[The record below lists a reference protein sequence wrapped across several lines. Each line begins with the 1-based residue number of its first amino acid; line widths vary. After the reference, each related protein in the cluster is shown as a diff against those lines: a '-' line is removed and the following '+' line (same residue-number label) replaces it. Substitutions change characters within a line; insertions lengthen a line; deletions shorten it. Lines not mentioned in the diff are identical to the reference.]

1 MQYCTQQIHIIR
13 TDGLMKKTANYDIRH
28 GLTDRKK
35 STTETE
41 SDDDI
46 IKNVSN
52 LK

>member
-1 MQYCTQQIHIIR
+1 
-13 TDGLMKKTANYDIRH
+13 MKKTANYDIRH
-28 GLTDRKK
+28 GSMDKKK
-35 STTETE
+35 STTVIE

>member
-13 TDGLMKKTANYDIRH
+13 ADGLMKKTANYDIRH
-28 GLTDRKK
+28 SSMDRNK
-35 STTETE
+35 STSAAE

-52 LK
+52 L